1 MAISAG
7 FGTLS
12 GFLPLLGGPGY
23 EAALVGG
30 LVLPS
35 FAGFIAAL
43 AGLRGQRTLPTVALF
58 DGLWVGTLT
67 FAAAL
72 APLMV
77 HGLVRGLCDVW
88 GDLWLMLLGPGV
100 GCLLGGAWGAVLGVL
115 LSARAGLT
123 GQGSA
128 RPRLLRTRVALAVV
142 SLPLASALVSL
153 WRFWA
158 SPMVFAYDPFVGFF
172 SGSIYDTQVA
182 AEGLLSYRIGSAA
195 SLIFTYVVLA
205 HLRRRRGRERR
216 HAQLRLRYR
225 SAPLSM
231 AGIASL
237 TVSLGVTLNGP
248 ALGHY
253 YTTAD
258 VQEELSGRV
267 SHGRCDLVYDPTL
280 PKLTMAALARDCDAS
295 LRQLEAY
302 FGAPG
307 PERVTAYLF
316 ASGAQKQRLMGALH
330 VYIAKPW
337 RREVYL
343 QHAGYPHPVLV
354 HELAHVV
361 SGAYAKGPFKV
372 PGALHG
378 VLANPGLIEG
388 VAVAAAPDEDDDLTL
403 DQWARAMRD
412 LELLPPLSRV
422 LHLGFL
428 GENSSKAYTVA
439 GAFVDWFRA
448 EYGAA
453 ALRAWY
459 GGAQLHQLTGKEL
472 PELER
477 AWLQSLDEV
486 EVPPLAMGVARA
498 RFDRP
503 SIFGRRCPRAVD
515 ERYLAARRV
524 LYADPAASL
533 RECQGALDLDP
544 SHLGARLTWA
554 QAAALS
560 GDRAASSLAYAALEA
575 DERLAL
581 AQRALATEALGDL
594 ALARRELS
602 TARGHYERASL
613 ALLGEDQLRALDL
626 KRGADTEDALAAL
639 VALLIGA
646 ADGGP
651 EPTLAAELLG
661 RWSERAPEDGLPDYL
676 LGRSHYSN
684 GRFSLA
690 LPLLERALQKTI
702 EAPRARAEA
711 ARVTLFTACALGEAA
726 PAVAA
731 LKAYRET
738 PGVPAARLQGVLR
751 FAERCGLTP

>member
-1 MAISAG
+1 MWG
-7 FGTLS
+7 
-12 GFLPLLGGPGY
+12 LL
-23 EAALVGG
+23 
-30 LVLPS
+30 LPS
-35 FAGFIAAL
+35 FAGFMTAWGA
-43 AGLRGQRTLPTVALF
+43 LRGASAGASPRRIWF

-67 FAAAL
+67 FWVAL

-100 GCLLGGAWGAVLGVL
+100 GCLLGGAWGAVVGVT
-115 LSARAGLT
+115 LSTRASLT

-128 RPRLLRTRVALAVV
+128 RPRLLRARVALAVI
-142 SLPLASALVSL
+142 SLPLGSALISL

-195 SLIFTYVVLA
+195 SLIFSYVVLA
-205 HLRRRRGRERR
+205 HLERR
-216 HAQLRLRYR
+216 HAHLRLRYR
-225 SAPLSM
+225 SAPLLLT
-231 AGIASL
+231 GVASL
-237 TVSLGVTLNGP
+237 AVSLGVTLNGP

-258 VQEELSGRV
+258 VQEELSGRA

-295 LRQLEAY
+295 LAQLEAY

-343 QHAGYPHPVLV
+343 QHAGYPHPVLA

-403 DQWARAMRD
+403 AQWARAMRD

-439 GAFVDWFRA
+439 GAFVDWFRT

-459 GGAQLHQLTGKEL
+459 GGAELSQLTGKEL

-477 AWLQSLDEV
+477 AWLQHLDEV

-533 RECQGALDLDP
+533 RECQAALDLDP
-544 SHLGARLTWA
+544 SHLGARLTLA
-554 QAAALS
+554 QAAGLS
-560 GDRAASSLAYAALEA
+560 GDRAASERGYAALEA

-581 AQRALATEALGDL
+581 AQRALATEALGDR

-602 TARGHYERASL
+602 AARGYYERASR
-613 ALLGEDQLRALDL
+613 ALLSEDQLRALDL
-626 KRGADTEDALAAL
+626 KRGADTEDAQAAL

-646 ADGGP
+646 GDGGP

-726 PAVAA
+726 PAKAA
-731 LKAYRET
+731 LEAYREV
-738 PGVPAARLQGVLR
+738 PGVPAARREGVLR
-751 FAERCGLTP
+751 FAARCGLTR